1 MSIMRER
8 LSLSIKQLPAQ
19 AAAWP
24 AGVQRPELPAPSA
37 FATTSAKQLQILSGA
52 LTPLLLPSEVHS
64 IFGRIALMFSRT
76 LAEAYELLEPHGAAW
91 EQQLRADVQFL
102 LNCLRNLPMDPAER
116 DSNLERLTEL
126 FEQRFLSETS
136 EAARFLPALP
146 ALEPAPKLGSGQ
158 VVAAARPPID
168 AGMPMPSQKEQPLQ
182 EPARQSDGRMQLVQG
197 SLHNLQLAWPA
208 VDYQGYPVQQ
218 QGKQQEMPEK
228 EEGQQHHL
236 QQQQRSRP
244 PQHPQ
249 HTASEQSMSPAAMPE
264 MRPP

>member
-182 EPARQSDGRMQLVQG
+182 EPARQSDGGMQLVQG